1 MAYAPANL
9 SDGAVLTST
18 NIKER
23 IGNYRTAVN
32 TELLPQ
38 EKFTDGSLT
47 KENVIRPTL
56 INHGFGQLEFLSES
70 GGTKIVQTNPG
81 DFHAQKND
89 NITTQ
94 NGDLGPQTGGV
105 ATQGGIAR
113 MMSVQENGATPN
125 NITDLPEIGGLS
137 CTVRLEEECVVRVKV
152 KLALNPVSSVTDT
165 HIPGQRVGIS
175 GTRQRVYLLMRKP
188 SGAYVQMGEDSSEIG
203 YYQQAAHD
211 MVLRE
216 IHLYGHLNV
225 DTVNNAKG
233 EYTFV
238 IVGGIEKT
246 STNPSV
252 IPIGNT
258 LLGKSSMIVE
268 WDYGKSFF

>member
-1 MAYAPANL
+1 MTYAPANL
-9 SDGAVLTST
+9 SDGAVLTDV
-18 NIKER
+18 NLKDR
-23 IGNYRTAVN
+23 IGDYRTAVN
-32 TELLPQ
+32 SELLPQ

-70 GGTKIVQTNPG
+70 GGTKIVQTKAA

-89 NITTQ
+89 AITTQ
-94 NGDLGPQTGGV
+94 TGDLGPQTGGV
-105 ATQGGIAR
+105 ATQGGITR
-113 MMSVQENGATPN
+113 MTSIQDTGESVANVL
-125 NITDLPEIGGLS
+125 DLPEIGGLS

-152 KLALNPVSSVTDT
+152 KLALNPLQSKTNT
-165 HIPGQRVGIS
+165 HAPGRNTIPTGTMQRVF
-175 GTRQRVYLLMRKP
+175 LLMRKP
-188 SGAYVQMGEDSSEIG
+188 SGAYVQMAADSSEIA
-203 YYQQAAHD
+203 YYQEAPHD
-211 MVLRE
+211 MCFRE
-216 IHLYGHLNV
+216 LHLYGHLNV
-225 DTVNNAKG
+225 DTSTNATG

-238 IVGGIEKT
+238 VVGGIEKT
-246 STNPSV
+246 ATNPQT